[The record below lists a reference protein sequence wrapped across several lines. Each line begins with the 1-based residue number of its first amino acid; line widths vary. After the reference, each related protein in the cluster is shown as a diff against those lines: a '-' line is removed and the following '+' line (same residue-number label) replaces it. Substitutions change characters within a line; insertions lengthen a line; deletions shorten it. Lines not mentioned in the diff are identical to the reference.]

1 MLGRPIAE
9 NVSLASLARLSDLG
23 LVRRRAER
31 QAVTGALGQ
40 VGVRVPAQAAP
51 VSTLSGGNQQ
61 KALFARIL
69 LRGPRVLVADEPTR
83 GVDVGAKRAIYELLT
98 SLAAEGLGVLLI
110 SSDAEEI
117 LGLAHRVLVMRAG
130 RIAAEF
136 RGEAM
141 TEAAIL
147 GGGLRRP
154 CHGKRCVM
162 DQQELTQVRPAV
174 PAVAAAVG
182 RGATGLRRAGILY
195 PFLILFIVLSVASGP
210 FFTKVNLL
218 DILDQQSSTLIIAAA
233 GTLVLVA
240 GGLDLSVGAIYALAG
255 VTAAHLALFTSPAVA
270 IVAGIAV
277 GLGVGLVNGVIV
289 TAFRINALIATLAMS
304 FVVSG
309 LASLVTAGNLVI
321 DYSHPGFADLARS
334 SFLTVNTSTWTML
347 AVVVALG
354 VVLARTTTG
363 RYIYASGS
371 NAEAARL
378 SGVRVQRVKLT
389 TFVISGG
396 AAALGGVIDASRVL
410 SAQASNGETTLTFTV
425 LAGIVVGGT
434 SILGGE
440 GAMWRT
446 VVGVLFIALIGNGF
460 DLLGLN
466 PLYEQIALG
475 GILLIA
481 VGYDAWSRLRQS

>member
-1 MLGRPIAE
+1 MPSRPQHGQGPHVE
-9 NVSLASLARLSDLG
+9 LADIGKSFG
-23 LVRRRAER
+23 
-31 QAVTGALGQ
+31 
-40 VGVRVPAQAAP
+40 GVRALDGISLTIEKGSIHALVGENGAGKSTLGKILAGVIAPDRGQLLIDGAP
-51 VSTLSGGNQQ
+51 VAFRSPRE
-61 KALFARIL
+61 AIV
-69 LRGPRVLVADEPTR
+69 RGIVL
-83 GVDVGAKRAIYELLT
+83 
-98 SLAAEGLGVLLI
+98 
-110 SSDAEEI
+110 
-117 LGLAHRVLVMRAG
+117 
-130 RIAAEF
+130 IA
-136 RGEAM
+136 
-141 TEAAIL
+141 
-147 GGGLRRP
+147 
-154 CHGKRCVM
+154 
-162 DQQELTQVRPAV
+162 QELSVAPALS
-174 PAVAAAVG
+174 
-182 RGATGLRRAGILY
+182 LRRAGILY
-195 PFLILFIVLSVASGP
+195 PFLILFIVLSVSSGP
-210 FFTKVNLL
+210 FFTRVNLL

-255 VTAAHLALFTSPAVA
+255 VTAAHLALFTSPVVAV
-270 IVAGIAV
+270 VAGIAV

-354 VVLARTTTG
+354 VVLSRTTAG

-378 SGVRVQRVKLT
+378 SGVRVQRIKLI
-389 TFVISGG
+389 TFVLSGG

-481 VGYDAWSRLRQS
+481 VGYDAWSRLRQT

>member
-1 MLGRPIAE
+1 M
-9 NVSLASLARLSDLG
+9 SLASLGQLSRLG
-23 LVRRRAER
+23 LVKRRAER
-31 QAVTGALGQ
+31 QAVTSALDQ
-40 VGVRVPAQAAP
+40 VGVRIPTQAAP

-61 KALFARIL
+61 KVLFARIL

-83 GVDVGAKRAIYELLT
+83 GVDVGAKRAIYELLV

-117 LGLAHRVLVMRAG
+117 LGLAHRVLVMRPAG
-130 RIAAEF
+130 SPPSS

-147 GGGLRRP
+147 ARPSAPRREVRDGPAGRQGPAPAHRRGRRP
-154 CHGKRCVM
+154 ALLDR
-162 DQQELTQVRPAV
+162 
-174 PAVAAAVG
+174 AAPG
-182 RGATGLRRAGILY
+182 GILY
-195 PFLILFIVLSVASGP
+195 PFIILFIVLSVWSGP

-218 DILDQQSSTLIIAAA
+218 DILDQQASTLIIAAA

-240 GGLDLSVGAIYALAG
+240 GGIDLSVGAVYALAG
-255 VTAAHLALFTSPAVA
+255 VTAATSPCSPPAVA
-270 IVAGIAV
+270 IVAGVAV

-289 TAFRINALIATLAMS
+289 TAFRINSLIATLAMS

-309 LASLVTAGNLVI
+309 LASLVTGGNLVI
-321 DYSHPGFADLARS
+321 AYSHPGFADLART

-347 AVVVALG
+347 AVVVALA
-354 VVLARTTTG
+354 VVLSRTTAG
-363 RYIYASGS
+363 RYMYAGGS

-378 SGVRVQRVKLT
+378 AGVRVQLIKLM

-440 GAMWRT
+440 GAVWRT

-481 VGYDAWSRLRQS
+481 VGDDAWSRLRQT